1 MWRSY
6 SLPLPLN
13 APSFCCIA
21 YPFITLQCRSRQQL
35 YMLFAKC
42 QQQPIS
48 CNSFVYVV
56 RKNHPNI
63 VDPLVLDYP
72 HPVLYANYLK
82 IQCKDTFFTSV
93 PILLH
98 ICRLTIS
105 SLDSTQSSDLPLS
118 QLFRLKSK
126 FILHSQ
132 FEGTCRC

>member
-1 MWRSY
+1 MALIHNPCLSMHPLFVDLLTLSLLY
-6 SLPLPLN
+6 SADPVNNYTCYSQNVNNNQSHVIPL
-13 APSFCCIA
+13 S
-21 YPFITLQCRSRQQL
+21 
-35 YMLFAKC
+35 ML
-42 QQQPIS
+42 S
-48 CNSFVYVV
+48 E
-56 RKNHPNI
+56 KNHPNI

-132 FEGTCRC
+132 FEGTCQC